1 MTIIP
6 SEALKTDPQHLLFNF
21 PGIHPVKYTKLSS
34 EYHHWQAVA
43 AAEKTARMFGRF
55 LVPCTLIHWER
66 KLRFEDRRIQIG
78 KKAFY
83 ALAQDEMTKLEYSKY
98 CEAAEQLAAMA

>member
-1 MTIIP
+1 
-6 SEALKTDPQHLLFNF
+6 LLFNF
-21 PGIHPVKYTKLSS
+21 PNIHPVKYTKLSQ

-43 AAEKTARMFGRF
+43 AAEKTARMFGRY

-66 KLRFEDRRIQIG
+66 KLLWESRRIQIG

-83 ALAQDEMTKLEYSKY
+83 ALAQDEMTKLEYRKY
-98 CEAAEQLAAMA
+98 CEATKQLAAMA